1 MSKTAAKT
9 ILITDENRVLEGF
22 GLGALTI
29 LAKQAA

>member
-1 MSKTAAKT
+1 VNDAVAP
-9 ILITDENRVLEGF
+9 IQHRVLEGL